1 MFVHVVFAF
10 TNEVFYYLK
19 ELSPR
24 AIGRIHFKLK
34 NSSTNTKRTAY
45 SERNVAYLIVK

>member
-1 MFVHVVFAF
+1 MLAYAVFAF

-24 AIGRIHFKLK
+24 AIGRIHVKLK
-34 NSSTNTKRTAY
+34 NSSTNTKRTPSAM
-45 SERNVAYLIVK
+45 SRTLL